1 MSSEPIREHLQAI
14 LQPYGQEHILRFW
27 DRLTPAQQEH
37 LAAQIGAIDWANV
50 EHWIQQ
56 ALSGACESVD
66 FGKLTPA
73 PYVSIHPTDAAGR
86 ARLAEGRA
94 AGEAL
99 LRQGKV
105 AAFTVA
111 GGQGTRLGYDG
122 PKGTYAFSALRH
134 KTLFQYFAESL
145 LNNRRKYAAAIPWY
159 IMTSPAN
166 NAATVAFFQE
176 HGFFG
181 LPPEDVKFFIQ
192 GTLPGFGQD
201 GRALMEAPDS
211 LALFANGHGGTLAAL
226 RDSGTLDDMARRG
239 VDYLSYFQVDNPL
252 ISVCDPLF
260 IGLHHLSGSEMSSR
274 ALIKRDAKEKLGHFC
289 DYEGHLTVVEYSD
302 MPDSLT
308 SLKDADGQL
317 TFRAG
322 SPAMH
327 VINRTFVDRLTA
339 GRLALT
345 PHRANKKI
353 ACLDEAGRLVKPD
366 SPNGIKLEFFI
377 FDALPMARKTLILEV
392 DRVEQFAPIKN
403 AAGADSAESC
413 RAALAERTARWL
425 EAAGVKVP
433 RKADGT
439 PEAQIEISLL
449 KANCA
454 EDVAK
459 LVAEGAI
466 PAVITAGATLAID

>member
-1 MSSEPIREHLQAI
+1 
-14 LQPYGQEHILRFW
+14 
-27 DRLTPAQQEH
+27 
-37 LAAQIGAIDWANV
+37 
-50 EHWIQQ
+50 
-56 ALSGACESVD
+56 
-66 FGKLTPA
+66 
-73 PYVSIHPTDAAGR
+73 
-86 ARLAEGRA
+86 
-94 AGEAL
+94 
-99 LRQGKV
+99 RQGKV

-122 PKGTYAFSALRH
+122 PKGTYAFSPLRH

-192 GTLPGFGQD
+192 GTLPGFGLD
-201 GRALMEAPDS
+201 GRALLEAPDS

-252 ISVCDPLF
+252 IAVCDPLF

-327 VINRTFVDRLTA
+327 VINRTFVERLTA

-353 ACLDEAGRLVKPD
+353 ACLDAAGRKPVVAVG
-366 SPNGIKLEFFI
+366 SPAPL
-377 FDALPMARKTLILEV
+377 DALRLHEPAQRLPGQGAGRQGKEGKQTDGKQDVQQFHGMLPFFSGRSDKHGPARIAE
-392 DRVEQFAPIKN
+392 AI
-403 AAGADSAESC
+403 SARRQSRRNGFSLAECRHRRGGCRDWRPGSGFFLRHSATGGSAC
-413 RAALAERTARWL
+413 RASMPTLRHAPHRPIARSLGVTAPRTVHGAKGNR
-425 EAAGVKVP
+425 
-433 RKADGT
+433 
-439 PEAQIEISLL
+439 LL
-449 KANCA
+449 LH
-454 EDVAK
+454 AK
-459 LVAEGAI
+459 GGNSNI
-466 PAVITAGATLAID
+466 PARQVASTANAVRGFAFGGMHA

>member
-1 MSSEPIREHLQAI
+1 MNSCSFEELQEM
-14 LQPYGQEHILRFW
+14 LRPWGQEQLLRFW
-27 DRLTPAQQEH
+27 KQLSSERRQAF
-37 LAAQIGAIDWANV
+37 AAQLGSIDWKAV
-50 EHWIQQ
+50 SGWIRQ
-56 ALSGACESVD
+56 ALAGECEAVD
-66 FGKLTPA
+66 FAKLTPA
-73 PYVSIHPTDAAGR
+73 PYVSMHPEDAAAK

-122 PKGTYAFSALRH
+122 PKGTYCFSPLRN
-134 KTLFQYFAESL
+134 KSLFQYFAESL
-145 LNNRRKYAAAIPWY
+145 LNNRRKYGAAIPWY

-166 NAATVAFFQE
+166 NQATVDFFRAN
-176 HGFFG
+176 GFFG
-181 LPPEDVKFFIQ
+181 LPEEDVKFFVQ
-192 GTLPGFGQD
+192 GTLPGFGLD
-201 GRALMEAPDS
+201 GKALLEAEDS
-211 LALFANGHGGTLAAL
+211 MALFANGHGGTLAAL
-226 RDSGTLDDMARRG
+226 RDSGTLEDMARRG

-252 ISVCDPLF
+252 ITVCDPLF

-274 ALIKRDAKEKLGHFC
+274 ALIKRDSKEKLGHFC
-289 DYEGHLTVVEYSD
+289 NYEGHLVVVEYSD
-302 MPDSLT
+302 MPDTLT
-308 SLKDADGQL
+308 EQRDAGGKL

-327 VINRTFVDRLTA
+327 VISRTFIERLTD
-339 GRLALT
+339 GKLALT

-377 FDALPMARKTLILEV
+377 FDALPMAKSTLILEA
-392 DRVEQFAPIKN
+392 DRAEQFAPIKN
-403 AAGADSAESC
+403 AEGSDSADSC

-439 PEAQIEISLL
+439 PDAKLEISLL

-454 EDVAK
+454 EDVAA
-459 LVAEGAI
+459 LVASGVI
-466 PAVITAGATLAID
+466 PKTLEAGAVLAID